1 MTADA
6 GLLRRRKL
14 RQGVGQVVDATEL
27 GNRDR
32 RHPRPQLHG
41 QPGDEPHGGGV

>member
-14 RQGVGQVVDATEL
+14 RQGVGQVVDAAKL
-27 GNRDR
+27 GNRDCR
-32 RHPRPQLHG
+32 DPRPQLRG
-41 QPGDEPHGGGV
+41 QPGDEPHRGGV